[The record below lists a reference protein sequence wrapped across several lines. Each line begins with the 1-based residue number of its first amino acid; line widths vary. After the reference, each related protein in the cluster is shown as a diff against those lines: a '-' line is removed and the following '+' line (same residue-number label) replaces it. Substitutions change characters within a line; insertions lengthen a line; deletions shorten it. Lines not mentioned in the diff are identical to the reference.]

1 MLIVP
6 GSSCFSAMSLS
17 VPRPIGAAGQTP
29 LSTSVACMGHPNEVF
44 RIFCKAMGSQGKMT
58 VPPSKPYSSVREAFQ
73 ETLDESERSY
83 SNGFPIAGSVADMVL
98 EALSYHSESWR
109 KIIPDV
115 KTWGS
120 FDDFLATTGKYIT
133 THEYFKLCKD
143 FFENPRECLETL
155 LNENWQARVAAK
167 ALLVTLKFM
176 VLDIGNPS
184 TVGDIIGL
192 PNEPE
197 SADEVQTVVIFES
210 KKANLKREIDLSKT
224 LVVNSNLRVIAGC
237 FYDDGRKNDIW
248 KIKSEFVVLN
258 PFASEGFTILDIPN
272 GETRFF
278 LASSRLMFAI
288 RSVRMAYEIR
298 RGFNMR
304 LTGVGKE
311 SAAIFADAYKN
322 HEGGHM
328 QSLAAGVKAVARNPL
343 AWGAVLREG
352 YEAAQQF
359 AA

>member
-1 MLIVP
+1 
-6 GSSCFSAMSLS
+6 
-17 VPRPIGAAGQTP
+17 
-29 LSTSVACMGHPNEVF
+29 
-44 RIFCKAMGSQGKMT
+44 MGSQGKMT

-73 ETLDESERSY
+73 ESLTESRRIY
-83 SNGFPIAGSVADMVL
+83 IQGYPIVGSVADIVL
-98 EALSYHSESWR
+98 EALSLHAESW
-109 KIIPDV
+109 KDIIPDV

-133 THEYFKLCKD
+133 THKYFKLCKD
-143 FFENPRECLETL
+143 FFENPRECLRTL
-155 LNENWQARVAAK
+155 LNDNWQTRVAAK

-192 PNEPE
+192 PNKPE
-197 SADEVQTVVIFES
+197 SEDEAQTVVIFES
-210 KKANLKREIDLSKT
+210 KKANLRREIDLSKT
-224 LVVNSNLRVIAGC
+224 LVVNANLRVIAGC
-237 FYDDGRKNDIW
+237 FYDSGKKNDVW
-248 KIKSEFVVLN
+248 KIDSEFVVLN
-258 PFASEGFTILDIPN
+258 PFASEGFEAVIIPE

-288 RSVRMAYEIR
+288 KSVRMAYEIR

-311 SAAIFADAYKN
+311 SAAIFADAYKKQK
-322 HEGGHM
+322 GGHV

>member
-1 MLIVP
+1 
-6 GSSCFSAMSLS
+6 
-17 VPRPIGAAGQTP
+17 
-29 LSTSVACMGHPNEVF
+29 MGHPNEVF

-73 ETLDESERSY
+73 ESLNESRHSY
-83 SNGFPIAGSVADMVL
+83 DIGFPTAGSVADMVL
-98 EALSYHSESWR
+98 EALSFHSEGWR
-109 KIIPDV
+109 SIIPDV

-133 THEYFKLCKD
+133 THQYFKLCKD
-143 FFENPRECLETL
+143 FFENPRECLQTL
-155 LNENWQARVAAK
+155 LDDNWQTRVAAK

-197 SADEVQTVVIFES
+197 SVDEPQTVVIFES
-210 KKANLKREIDLSKT
+210 KKANLRREIDLSKT
-224 LVVNSNLRVIAGC
+224 LVVNANLRVIAGC
-237 FYDDGRKNDIW
+237 FFANERKNDIW
-248 KIKSEFVVLN
+248 KIDSRFVVLN
-258 PFASEGFTILDIPN
+258 PFASEGFETAVIPK

-311 SAAIFADAYKN
+311 SAAIFADAYKKQK
-322 HEGGHM
+322 GGHV